1 MELLS
6 KGEKIEL
13 TAKQMRSYFKNLI
26 NHPKFDSI
34 NFSTKLFHYVVTD
47 RIIKHKE
54 EEGDDGAKTVG
65 KNYCH
70 QLLIFTNSPP
80 LNNTMI
86 TSGNNASR

>member
-13 TAKQMRSYFKNLI
+13 TAEQMRSYFKNLI

-34 NFSTKLFHYVVTD
+34 NFSTKLFHWVVTD
-47 RIIKHKE
+47 RIIMHKE
-54 EEGDDGAKTVG
+54 QEGDDGAKTVG
-65 KNYCH
+65 KNTVISCSFL
-70 QLLIFTNSPP
+70 QNPLP

-86 TSGNNASR
+86 TSSNNA